1 MDVSAIAA
9 TWALRATNEKGASTR
24 LFNRRQERSA
34 PPSAWFTWHAR
45 IFGPGKR
52 VLDLACGPGRHALL
66 AAEYGSEV
74 VAVDGDG
81 ETISAL
87 EREVQRRD
95 LHVKCLHLDL
105 RTSKIDAESF
115 DIVMMFNYL
124 DRNRMPDFLAA
135 VRPGGYLLAET
146 FLESQR
152 QQGWGPQSDEHLLKP
167 GELMRLVEPFEAFLF
182 REVVDMV
189 DGRPA
194 ALASILAQRPAE

>member
-1 MDVSAIAA
+1 M
-9 TWALRATNEKGASTR
+9 
-24 LFNRRQERSA
+24 
-34 PPSAWFTWHAR
+34 
-45 IFGPGKR
+45 
-52 VLDLACGPGRHALL
+52 LDLACGPGRHALL

-124 DRNRMPDFLAA
+124 DRNCMPDFLAA